1 MDDTGGMRMPK
12 VAVITGGSRGIGA
25 AAVAAFA
32 TAGYSVAFLYRDD
45 DAAAKIV
52 SEKTGAFMLK
62 ADVSRRGEMDEA
74 FARIRARLGPVDV
87 LVNNAGI
94 AQFRLFDDISDEEWR
109 RMLSVNLDGVFH
121 CTQSVVNE
129 MISRKEGCILNVTS
143 IWGVV
148 GASCESHYAASKG
161 AVIALTKSLAKEL
174 GPSGIRVN
182 CVAPGV
188 IRTDMNRALDGEA
201 MRDLAAQTP
210 LGRLGE
216 PEEVASALLFFAGG
230 GASFITGQVL
240 GVDGG
245 FV

>member
-1 MDDTGGMRMPK
+1 MPD

-32 TAGYSVAFLYRDD
+32 KAGYSVAFLYRED
-45 DAAAKIV
+45 DAAAKTV
-52 SEKTGAFMLK
+52 SENTGAFSVK
-62 ADVSRRGEMDEA
+62 ADVSRREEVEEA

-87 LVNNAGI
+87 LVNNVGV
-94 AQFRLFDDISDEEWR
+94 AQFRLFDEITVEDWR
-109 RMLSVNLDGVFH
+109 TMLSVNLDGVFH
-121 CTQSVVNE
+121 CLQSVVKE
-129 MISRKEGCILNVTS
+129 MISRKKGSILNVS
-143 IWGVV
+143 SVWGVV

-201 MRDLAAQTP
+201 LNELAAETP

-216 PEEVASALLFFAGG
+216 PEEVANALLFLAGS

-245 FV
+245 FS

>member
-1 MDDTGGMRMPK
+1 MDDTGGIWMPK

-32 TAGYSVAFLYRDD
+32 KAGYAVAFLYRDD
-45 DAAAKIV
+45 DAAAKRIA
-52 SEKTGAFMLK
+52 EKTGALMLK
-62 ADVSRRGEMDEA
+62 ADVARRAEVEEA
-74 FARIRARLGPVDV
+74 FAQIRARLGSITV
-87 LVNNAGI
+87 LINNAGV
-94 AQFRLFDDISDEEWR
+94 AQFRLFDEISDDEWR

-121 CTQSVVNE
+121 CTQSAIKE
-129 MISRKEGCILNVTS
+129 MISKKEGCILNVS
-143 IWGVV
+143 SVWGIV

-161 AVIALTKSLAKEL
+161 AVVALTKSLAKEL

-188 IRTDMNRALDGEA
+188 IRTDMNRTLDGEA
-201 MRDLAAQTP
+201 IGELEAQTP

-216 PEEVASALLFFAGG
+216 PEEVANALLFLAGE

-245 FV
+245 FS